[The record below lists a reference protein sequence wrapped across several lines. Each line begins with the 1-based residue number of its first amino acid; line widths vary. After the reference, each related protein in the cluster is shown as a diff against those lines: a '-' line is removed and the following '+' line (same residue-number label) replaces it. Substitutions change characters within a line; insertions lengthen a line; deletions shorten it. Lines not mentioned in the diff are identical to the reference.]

1 MKITCNNSHINIM
14 NLGIT
19 TFIKIL
25 PELNDTKETT
35 LEIPVSLYLKSPN
48 PNYYRNKDT
57 GNFAC

>member
-1 MKITCNNSHINIM
+1 M

-48 PNYYRNKDT
+48 PNYYRKKDT